1 VVTTLALGVDL
12 GGTHV
17 RAAVIDR
24 ESGTVIANVKD
35 THTDR
40 APEAVVAAIAA
51 ATQKATKRAG
61 VVGRLSCGV
70 AVAAQLRG
78 DVVAVAP
85 NLGWR
90 EVPFGLLLAAKL
102 GRPVAVVNDLKAAA
116 WGEFRVGA
124 ARGETDTFTCFVGSG
139 VGGAIISA
147 GRLVLGARGIA
158 GEVGHL
164 KVKFEGGR
172 PCGCGEFGCL
182 EAYAGGVNLEAWMKE
197 SDLEG
202 GAAELEVMAHA
213 GNAEALRLWDFAS
226 SSLAL
231 VIANQ
236 VTALNPGMV
245 VLGGGVLARSPK
257 MIERILKTIETRS
270 LTASRAALNVKLAA
284 LGDDSGVV
292 GAAMLGAELQ
302 SEG

>member
-1 VVTTLALGVDL
+1 MTELALGVDL

-24 ESGTVIANVKD
+24 ESGKVIANVKE
-35 THTDR
+35 THTDK

-51 ATQKATKRAG
+51 AAEKATKLAG

-102 GRPVAVVNDLKAAA
+102 GRAVAVVNDLKAAA

-124 ARGETDTFTCFVGSG
+124 ARGESDTFTCFVGSG

-147 GRLVLGARGIA
+147 GQLVLGARGIA
-158 GEVGHL
+158 GEVGHI

-172 PCGCGEFGCL
+172 QCGCGEFGCI

-197 SDLEG
+197 TGLEG
-202 GAAELEVMAHA
+202 GAPELEVMAHT

-236 VTALNPGMV
+236 VTVINPGMV
-245 VLGGGVLARSPK
+245 VLGGGVLSRAPK
-257 MIERILKTIETRS
+257 MAARILKTIETRT
-270 LTASRAALNVKLAA
+270 LTASRAGLKVKHAA

-302 SEG
+302 SVA

>member
-1 VVTTLALGVDL
+1 MVNQLALGVDL

-17 RAAVIDR
+17 RAAIVDR
-24 ESGTVIANVKD
+24 ESGAVAYAVKE
-35 THTDR
+35 THADKS
-40 APEAVVAAIAA
+40 PEAVVASIAHATDA
-51 ATQKATKRAG
+51 ATKLAG
-61 VVGRLSCGV
+61 IVGRLSCGV
-70 AVAAQLRG
+70 AVAGQLRG
-78 DVVAVAP
+78 DVVTVAP

-124 ARGETDTFTCFVGSG
+124 ARGETDTYTCFVGSG
-139 VGGAIISA
+139 VGSGQISS
-147 GRLVLGARGIA
+147 GKLVLGARGVA
-158 GEVGHL
+158 GELGHV

-172 PCGCGEFGCL
+172 LCGCGEFGCI

-197 SDLEG
+197 SGLEG
-202 GAAELEVMAHA
+202 GAAELEVQAHS

-236 VTALNPGMV
+236 VTVLNPGMV
-245 VLGGGVLARSPK
+245 VLGGGVLVRSPK
-257 MIERILKTIETRS
+257 MVDRIMKTIETRT
-270 LTASRAALNVKLAA
+270 LAASRAGLKIGFAA

-292 GAAMLGAELQ
+292 GAAMLGAEIQ
-302 SEG
+302 S

>member
-1 VVTTLALGVDL
+1 MQLALGVDL

-17 RAAVIDR
+17 RAAVVDR
-24 ESGTVIANVKD
+24 EAGVVVTSVKEV
-35 THTDR
+35 HGDR
-40 APEAVVAAIAA
+40 SPEAIIAAIARAADA
-51 ATQKATKRAG
+51 ATKAAG

-90 EVPFGLLLAAKL
+90 DVPFGHLAAARL
-102 GRPVAVVNDLKAAA
+102 GRAVAVVNDLKAAA
-116 WGEFRVGA
+116 WGEFRAGVA
-124 ARGETDTFTCFVGSG
+124 KGETDTFTCFVGSG
-139 VGGAIISA
+139 RGGAQIA
-147 GRLVLGARGIA
+147 GKKLVLGARGVA
-158 GEVGHL
+158 GEVGHI

-172 PCGCGEFGCL
+172 QCGCGEFGCI
-182 EAYAGGVNLEAWMKE
+182 EAYAGGVNLAAWMAE
-197 SDLEG
+197 SGLEG
-202 GAAELEVMAHA
+202 GAAELELQAHN
-213 GNAEALRLWDFAS
+213 GDAEALRLWDFVS

-245 VLGGGVLARSPK
+245 VLGGGVLARCPK
-257 MIERILKTIETRS
+257 MYARIEKTIETRT
-270 LTASRAALNVKLAA
+270 LAASRAGLRVGMAA

-302 SEG
+302 G